1 MIYGLSTAATLFEPN
16 PRQIAAAGRFFW
28 GSVDGLYTSGGWSHQ
43 IKRHASI
50 NEYPMSLEIF
60 SLWRALY
67 GRNDEENDCAVS
79 PQPKST
85 VVRINLEHNSLARH
99 AGIERL
105 VGGLRR
111 LVTDLGSVVKVTQ
124 PTP

>member
-60 SLWRALY
+60 SLWRAPFTAEMIKKTIARSA
-67 GRNDEENDCAVS
+67 RNRSQLSFA
-79 PQPKST
+79 
-85 VVRINLEHNSLARH
+85 
-99 AGIERL
+99 
-105 VGGLRR
+105 
-111 LVTDLGSVVKVTQ
+111 
-124 PTP
+124 